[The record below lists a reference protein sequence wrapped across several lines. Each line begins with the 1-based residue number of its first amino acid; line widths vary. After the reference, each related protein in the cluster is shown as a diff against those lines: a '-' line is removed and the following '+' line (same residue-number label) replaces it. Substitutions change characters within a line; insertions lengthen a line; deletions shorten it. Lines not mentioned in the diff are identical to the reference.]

1 MTSLLAIVPKR
12 TLSGGTIEISRF
24 LDDASQNGMTC
35 TTEYLFPEH
44 LTSTQALFLFPYFL
58 LRIVYAILV
67 ARPQFLMLTHYTT
80 FYLALFPF
88 RSTLVIFLQGPEW
101 LFPSPIRWIQV
112 ISIAFHSFIFRYVK
126 YFIVGSSYLL
136 HELQSVFPSIYKK
149 HQAARTIIYYPV
161 GDDSFVNSS
170 KAASLEPL
178 QPRDIDLLCI
188 LRNGWLK
195 NYLAYIKVLD
205 HLVNLKG
212 SRHFNVIVVN
222 LSSYSLPLIISG
234 SPMVTVLEKM
244 PQPELFS
251 LFNRTKIYLSL
262 SLCEGLGLPPLE
274 AMSFGAIP
282 IVLENGGVSCY
293 LNNFQNL
300 ILPANCRP
308 TFVANLIIEII
319 DLTGPT
325 LMRLSSD
332 LAREAQNYFAV
343 SRATRKNAIS
353 SFLSN

>member
-12 TLSGGTIEISRF
+12 TLSGGTIEISR
-24 LDDASQNGMTC
+24 LLHDASQNGITC
-35 TTEYLFPEH
+35 TTEYFFPEH
-44 LTSTQALFLFPYFL
+44 LTSTQALFLFPYLL

-88 RSTLVIFLQGPEW
+88 RSTVVLFLQGPEW

-149 HQAARTIIYYPV
+149 HQSARTIVYYPV
-161 GDDSFVNSS
+161 GDCSFVNHS
-170 KAASLEPL
+170 KTAPL
-178 QPRDIDLLCI
+178 GPVRPRDIDLLCI

-195 NYLAYIKVLD
+195 NYPAYIKVLD
-205 HLVNLKG
+205 HLSDFK
-212 SRHFNVIVVN
+212 SSHHFNVVVVN
-222 LSSYSLPLIISG
+222 LSSYSLPSTITG
-234 SPMVTVLEKM
+234 SPTVTVVEKM
-244 PQPELFS
+244 PQSELFS
-251 LFNRTKIYLSL
+251 LFLRTKIYLSL

-293 LNNFQNL
+293 LSNFENL
-300 ILPANCRP
+300 ILPADCR
-308 TFVANLIIEII
+308 TFSIVNLIIELIS
-319 DLTGPT
+319 LTDPVM
-325 LMRLSSD
+325 MRLSSD
-332 LAREAQNYFAV
+332 LAREAQHYFAV
-343 SRATRKNAIS
+343 SRATRKDAITFFS
-353 SFLSN
+353 CD